1 MSSLAL
7 LCLSLLSDCQRT
19 PFVSLPQQ
27 AAGAQVGG
35 GGACWHPEGA
45 QKTRGEWGTLP
56 RPGPESDFRVHG
68 AAAPRLL
75 GHPP

>member
-45 QKTRGEWGTLP
+45 QKTLGEWG